1 MVAQLERVRKREH
14 RTRSELVREALR
26 QYMARTQV
34 RAEMSLLREDEPAA
48 DELKAI
54 EEGGR
59 EFREGKLVKL
69 EDLYGMGRRTQPT
82 RRKKPQRRTA
92 R

>member
-1 MVAQLERVRKREH
+1 MVADLERVRKREH

-54 EEGGR
+54 GEGRR
-59 EFREGKLVKL
+59 EFREGKFVRL
-69 EDLYGMGRRTQPT
+69 EDLYGMGRRTQQT
-82 RRKKPQRRTA
+82 RRKKPQRHTA